1 MSERTARGADS
12 GDPPGSIAL
21 LLPSL
26 AGGGVARVAL
36 NLAEE
41 LIGRGE
47 RIDLVLCSG
56 AGAYSGRLPTG
67 VRSVLLRRGSR
78 LGARRLALAADPNGW
93 RALLRPVLL
102 PLRGAPPTPC
112 LGDLVRYLQRER
124 PAALLSA
131 KTHTNLVALWAG
143 RLAGTETRVVVS
155 QHSVLSQE
163 LVERKGRKWRW
174 RFVPPLVARAYAW
187 ADAIVAVSSGVAE
200 DLAVTTLDDPW
211 FEPGAPPVVLSAGR
225 LRSSKGFATLL
236 TAFARVRRTRAAR
249 LVVLGEGRERDR
261 LLRLSE
267 QLGVEDD
274 VRFSGFVANPFAYMS
289 RARLFAL
296 SSRYE
301 ALPSVLVEALA
312 CGCPVV
318 ATDSPGGTAEILAG
332 GRFGRMVPVG
342 DAEAL
347 ADAITATL
355 DMPEDRERSRRRA
368 QEFSASRA
376 ADRYLAVLKPGVTR
390 TQHEP
395 IDTEIR
401 SDAYRS

>member
-1 MSERTARGADS
+1 
-12 GDPPGSIAL
+12 
-21 LLPSL
+21 
-26 AGGGVARVAL
+26 
-36 NLAEE
+36 
-41 LIGRGE
+41 
-47 RIDLVLCSG
+47 
-56 AGAYSGRLPTG
+56 
-67 VRSVLLRRGSR
+67 
-78 LGARRLALAADPNGW
+78 
-93 RALLRPVLL
+93 
-102 PLRGAPPTPC
+102 
-112 LGDLVRYLQRER
+112 
-124 PAALLSA
+124 
-131 KTHTNLVALWAG
+131 
-143 RLAGTETRVVVS
+143 
-155 QHSVLSQE
+155 
-163 LVERKGRKWRW
+163 
-174 RFVPPLVARAYAW
+174 
-187 ADAIVAVSSGVAE
+187 
-200 DLAVTTLDDPW
+200 
-211 FEPGAPPVVLSAGR
+211 
-225 LRSSKGFATLL
+225 
-236 TAFARVRRTRAAR
+236 
-249 LVVLGEGRERDR
+249 
-261 LLRLSE
+261 
-267 QLGVEDD
+267 
-274 VRFSGFVANPFAYMS
+274 MS